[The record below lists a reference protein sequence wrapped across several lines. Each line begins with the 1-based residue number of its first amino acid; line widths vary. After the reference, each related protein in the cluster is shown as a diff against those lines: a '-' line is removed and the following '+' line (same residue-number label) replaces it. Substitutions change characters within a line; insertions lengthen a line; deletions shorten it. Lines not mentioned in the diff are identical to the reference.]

1 MNLQRPLISPTA
13 GFRVSASCLT
23 GHTCATSIPNQR
35 IWSRSWYRT
44 FWRGFGAMS
53 VAFGSAAPLPA
64 SAIRTEV
71 TRWPTLE
78 DALGSEQLKILDP
91 LEWYGEPAEL
101 NGEEIIGRWLSEEDR
116 ALADG
121 YNGLRITGNTSFV
134 PKEGWTR
141 LIEYERTLS
150 ERLQERRI
158 LAFCSYSLRTCQA
171 VDMLEVVRSHHAALD
186 RSGEYWQM
194 FTPREVQ
201 GRPRGE

>member
-1 MNLQRPLISPTA
+1 M
-13 GFRVSASCLT
+13 
-23 GHTCATSIPNQR
+23 
-35 IWSRSWYRT
+35 
-44 FWRGFGAMS
+44 
-53 VAFGSAAPLPA
+53 
-64 SAIRTEV
+64 
-71 TRWPTLE
+71 
-78 DALGSEQLKILDP
+78 
-91 LEWYGEPAEL
+91 EWYGEPAEL